1 VSTRPGRERAITV
14 IVPTRGLRA
23 RAAFLRHAVES
34 VLSQDGVRCLPLV
47 VINGADCDP
56 AVGRALRADRRVRV
70 LVRGP
75 ADLPAAL
82 RAGREAV
89 DTPWFASLDD
99 DDRLLPGAMALRL
112 AALERAPSLD
122 VVVTN
127 GYRRERGRCALNLPP
142 GSAPDVNAD
151 PLRALLRRNWLLPGS
166 WLRRSDAVGTGPFLG
181 MPRFLECTWLAVRFA
196 SDHRLRWIDAPTVVY
211 RVGSPAA
218 ESLSAAY
225 LTGQVDALR
234 RLIELPLPPD
244 VRRALRAR
252 VARAYHDAALETL
265 RAGAFAEAWRLHGR
279 SVAEPG
285 GWRFLPFTRHLARA
299 SLGTSREGAV
309 VPLGGG

>member
-1 VSTRPGRERAITV
+1 MSARLGRERAITV

-23 RAAFLRHAVES
+23 RAAFLRHAVDS
-34 VLSQDGVRCLPLV
+34 VLSQDGVRCVPLV
-47 VINGADCDP
+47 VINGPDCDP
-56 AVGRALRADRRVRV
+56 AVARALRADRRVRV
-70 LVRGP
+70 LVREP

-99 DDRLLPGAMALRL
+99 DDRLLRGAMALRV

-127 GYRRERGRCALNLPP
+127 GYRRERGRCALNLPR
-142 GSAPDVNAD
+142 GSAAEVNAD

-166 WLRRSDAVGTGPFLG
+166 WLCRSDAVGTGPFVG
-181 MPRFLECTWLAVRFA
+181 MPRFLECTWLALRFA
-196 SDHRLRWIDAPTVVY
+196 SEHRLRWLDAPTVVY

-218 ESLSAAY
+218 ESLSTAY

-234 RLIELPLPPD
+234 RLIELPLPAD
-244 VRRALRAR
+244 VRRALRRR
-252 VARAYHDAALETL
+252 VARAYHDAALEML
-265 RAGAFAEAWRLHGR
+265 RAGALADAWRLHGR
-279 SVAEPG
+279 SVVEPG
-285 GWRFLPFTRHLARA
+285 GWHFLPFTRHLARA
-299 SLGTSREGAV
+299 SLGTSRTRAV